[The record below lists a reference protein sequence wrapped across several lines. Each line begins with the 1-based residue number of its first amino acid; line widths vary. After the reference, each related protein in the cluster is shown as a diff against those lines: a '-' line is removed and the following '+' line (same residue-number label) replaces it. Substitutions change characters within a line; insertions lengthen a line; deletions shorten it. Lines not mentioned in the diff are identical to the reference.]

1 MRQPGGLSTQQNSG
15 DARGVMAARHG
26 PVTQRRL
33 GSVERRAQL
42 GSPVCVGTPAQLLK
56 YCKAKAVISAVLS
69 AFRLVVG
76 LFWADRGSSDGGG
89 GTCALLTETSRQ
101 EKAWSV
107 WLGECVPQSVSSVSS
122 DLCINNQGY

>member
-1 MRQPGGLSTQQNSG
+1 MRQPDGLSTQQNSG
-15 DARGVMAARHG
+15 DALGVMAARHG

-42 GSPVCVGTPAQLLK
+42 VCVGTPAQLLK
-56 YCKAKAVISAVLS
+56 YFKAKAVVSAVLS
-69 AFRLVVG
+69 AFRLIVG
-76 LFWADRGSSDGGG
+76 LFWADRGSSDGRGG
-89 GTCALLTETSRQ
+89 GTRALLTETSGQ

-122 DLCINNQGY
+122 SDLCINNQGY